1 VAFICPYSGGFKYQG
16 DLDVTFSWIDHT
28 CGLNIMGYNQI
39 PGGEGDM
46 TAGRCTKGDN
56 FCTKDFRVGS

>member
-1 VAFICPYSGGFKYQG
+1 
-16 DLDVTFSWIDHT
+16 
-28 CGLNIMGYNQI
+28 MGYNQI